1 MCWAVMV
8 TLDSSSATHQPPGFW
23 RESRRSTPASSA
35 RSRSVPMVTLI
46 GRPQAYEHV
55 EGVWGNREV
64 PPLQQ
69 RRGPEGETWFPPRE
83 RAEGERRSCS
93 YLQRGRRKDASRL
106 VAAPHRAFHGA
117 GPGGKRCRRFS
128 ADPRPEE
135 LCLAESGRHLAC
147 DQLYKL
153 LPAHLEQLGS
163 AARDHRQVLAALGL
177 VPRETAPVEDP
188 VSRAAEQRGEVVLEQ
203 ATIEEEMDAHDG
215 RIFQGRSRLT
225 QQAGALRRRN
235 RKDERVCVDSLS
247 VREEGRVLRQL
258 DHPRVRPHERT
269 PFGQHASRSL

>member
-106 VAAPHRAFHGA
+106 VAAPYRAFHGGGPAGVGPRAGASDVRAARREAGPELCRA

-128 ADPRPEE
+128 TDPRPEE
-135 LCLAESGRHLAC
+135 LGLAESGRHLAR
-147 DQLYKL
+147 DQLHKL
-153 LPAHLEQLGS
+153 LPARLEQLGG

-177 VPRETAPVEDP
+177 VPRKTAPVEDP
-188 VSRAAEQRGEVVLEQ
+188 VGPAAEQRGEVVLEQ
-203 ATIEEEMDAHDG
+203 TAIEEEMDAHDG
-215 RIFQGRSRLT
+215 RVLQGRSRLT
-225 QQAGALRRRN
+225 RRRA
-235 RKDERVCVDSLS
+235 LS
-247 VREEGRVLRQL
+247 ADGTA
-258 DHPRVRPHERT
+258 RT
-269 PFGQHASRSL
+269 NASAW